1 MTLSALIHKNKTG
14 KVATLT
20 VATIATQT
28 QQAQPTVAKVAS
40 VTVANPPEA
49 KNAALF
55 VTVYT
60 PAGAALTVQSWD
72 AEHAEWLKWMN
83 PKPTAQALI
92 LTTPDVD
99 DRQHCA
105 DCANLSHAG
114 RCLAAWRGE
123 ILAGNHYKPIDDL
136 PRRCNG
142 YAPKANDPDQRT
154 GAERW
159 PGLNQ

>member
-20 VATIATQT
+20 VATIATQVT
-28 QQAQPTVAKVAS
+28 GTPPTVAKVAS
-40 VTVANPPEA
+40 VTVANPEIR
-49 KNAALF
+49 K
-55 VTVYT
+55 VVIIET
-60 PAGAALTVQSWD
+60 PKDPLPMSDEVFFA
-72 AEHAEWLKWMN
+72 
-83 PKPTAQALI
+83 
-92 LTTPDVD
+92 D
-99 DRQHCA
+99 DRRHCA
-105 DCANLSHAG
+105 ECRNLSAD